1 MATIPDVNLTG
12 TAYQNLYAATGI
24 VAGTAVTIQNKS
36 GLPVYIQNIASQPS
50 GGSKNGFVLQPYS
63 TVDVT
68 GTVAGLWAKGT
79 GPVMVEV
86 IG

>member
-1 MATIPDVNLTG
+1 MATIPDVILTG
-12 TAYQNLYAATGI
+12 TAYQNLYAATSI

-36 GLPVYIQNIASQPS
+36 GYPVYIQNIASQPS
-50 GGSKNGFVLQPYS
+50 SVSKNGFVLEPYAA
-63 TVDVT
+63 VDVT
-68 GTVAGLWAKGT
+68 GAIAGLWAKGS